1 MLTTTFL
8 LIALTKQVNL
18 TPPHKTN
25 FTVEAGRVLAAGFD
39 KVTLKPSE
47 LPGCATVD
55 EVAKEA
61 FEKYQCKWKWD
72 CGSNYFPAAPGV
84 YEPGC
89 KAYIDC
95 GGLECSDDG
104 KSVKVNPA
112 EGWLSVSSC
121 AAVKCASASCIGN
134 PADRPALPTG
144 AKFDTC
150 ESVSGYL
157 HKDGKWNGNYLHD
170 EFARNLPGKEDWGSL
185 VPNPWAPNKQV
196 NAYCVVKRDT
206 EKCSAVDSGYTSVL
220 NQRTRF
226 RASSQFKYA
235 EDEEEAPADP
245 SQTCVDSPKPW
256 NTPKPEISGKKQ
268 YRQWGFTGLI
278 AKTEVA
284 EWSIE
289 AEFEDGCAALASA
302 LGYEG
307 AAATA
312 YCAADSGND
321 AVRPNYWW
329 VKNVKKVSAKGK
341 KSFKLTD
348 FYGTASGSK
357 EIAGID
363 NDLEVVY
370 GYKTAPNPNPLTLLT
385 TNFYGSANAGTFA
398 EYKCK
403 YSDGGKNTLGI
414 GGAIG
419 ICVAVSVV
427 LCLVTALILYF
438 VCIKAAKNPV
448 QSP

>member
-8 LIALTKQVNL
+8 LFALSKQVNL
-18 TPPHKTN
+18 THPHKTN

-47 LPGCATVD
+47 LPGCAAVD

-61 FEKYQCKWKWD
+61 FEKYQCKWKWES
-72 CGSNYFPAAPGV
+72 CGDYDFGGTGL
-84 YEPGC
+84 EPGC
-89 KAYIDC
+89 KPRIDC

-104 KSVKVNPA
+104 KSVKVNPVD
-112 EGWLSVSSC
+112 GNLTVYNC
-121 AAVKCASASCIGN
+121 LPVKCGKASCTTST
-134 PADRPALPTG
+134 DSPALPTE

-150 ESVSGYL
+150 GTVIGSL
-157 HKDGKWNGNYLHD
+157 HKDGKWNGKNLHD
-170 EFARNLPGKEDWGSL
+170 EFGRNLPDKEAWS
-185 VPNPWAPNKQV
+185 VPNPWAPSV
-196 NAYCVVKRDT
+196 SIPRAYCLVKRDT
-206 EKCSAVDSGYTSVL
+206 EKCSAVDSGYWSVIG
-220 NQRTRF
+220 QQSRF

-235 EDEEEAPADP
+235 EEVEEAPADP
-245 SQTCVDSPKPW
+245 SQTCVGDPKPW
-256 NTPKPEISGKKQ
+256 GPRPEISGKKQ
-268 YRQWGFTGLI
+268 YQQWGFTGLN
-278 AKTEVA
+278 AKTEVE

-289 AEFEDGCAALASA
+289 AEFGDCTDLAKAQVPAAAPATFCAATGGDPDAS
-302 LGYEG
+302 
-307 AAATA
+307 
-312 YCAADSGND
+312 
-321 AVRPNYWW
+321 RPNYWW

-341 KSFKLTD
+341 RSFKLTD

-363 NDLEVVY
+363 GDLEVVY
-370 GYKTAPNPNPLTLLT
+370 NYKTAPNPNPLSYLT
-385 TNFYGSANAGTFA
+385 APFSDGYGPYSPYAGTFA

-403 YSDGGKNTLGI
+403 YSDGGKNTLSV

-438 VCIKAAKNPV
+438 VCIKAAKSPV